1 MIPQKLYTAA
11 QKEMI
16 KRHFLFDLSQEDRH
30 LRFGYTPSDDAIE
43 KYIDDSFGVK
53 NSMWFGI
60 EFEDRIIASC
70 HAFFEEEPQQTEL
83 GLTVSP
89 EFRGKGFGDLLF
101 KRGKVWAKSLNS
113 KSIFMHCLSENKV
126 IQHIALKNDMQVIP
140 LAYGEKE
147 ALLETNFSPLVRY
160 SDAAL
165 DSMALFD
172 NTIRKQRWLVKL
184 LMRGLYGS

>member
-1 MIPQKLYTAA
+1 MAS
-11 QKEMI
+11 QKEMV
-16 KRHFLFDLSQEDRH
+16 KRHFLFDLTTEDRH
-30 LRFGYTPSDDAIE
+30 LRFGYTPSDTAIE
-43 KYIDDSFGVK
+43 KYIDDTFGVA
-53 NSMWFGI
+53 NSRWFGI
-60 EFEDRIIASC
+60 EAEGKIIATC
-70 HAFFEEEPQQTEL
+70 HAFFEEEPKQTEL

-89 EFRGKGFGDLLF
+89 EFRGKGLGDILF
-101 KRGKVWAKSLNS
+101 KRGVVWARSRGS

-126 IQHIALKNDMQVIP
+126 IQHIALKNGMQVIP

-147 ALLETNFSPLVRY
+147 ALIETNFSPLVRY